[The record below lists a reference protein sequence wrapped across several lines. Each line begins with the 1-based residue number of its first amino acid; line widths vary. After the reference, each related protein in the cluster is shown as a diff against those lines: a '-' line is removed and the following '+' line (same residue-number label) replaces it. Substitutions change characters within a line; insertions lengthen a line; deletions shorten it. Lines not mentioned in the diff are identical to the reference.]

1 MAAVSGMSE
10 PPERLLECVMVRDAR
25 PEEFASIGALR
36 VAAYRADGFLSDGST
51 YATTLRTLGTDGT
64 GEILAAVDDEAILGT
79 VMLLSWPHGGEVVRA
94 PGEAEVRALA
104 VAKDARG
111 KGIGRALLNAVT
123 ERATARDV
131 RQLFLLTLP
140 DMRAAQH
147 LYTAAG
153 FSRLPE
159 RDYQP
164 GSGPSLLAFGLRLE
178 PPQSRS

>member
-1 MAAVSGMSE
+1 
-10 PPERLLECVMVRDAR
+10 MVRDAR

-36 VAAYRADGFLSDGST
+36 IAAYRADGFLSDGS
-51 YATTLRTLGTDGT
+51 YAATLRTLGTDGT

-111 KGIGRALLNAVT
+111 RGIGRALLNAVT

-131 RQLFLLTLP
+131 RQLLLLTLP

-164 GSGPSLLAFGLRLE
+164 GSGPPLLAFGLNLE
-178 PPQSRS
+178 PISNRS

>member
-1 MAAVSGMSE
+1 
-10 PPERLLECVMVRDAR
+10 MVRDAR

-36 VAAYRADGFLSDGST
+36 IAAYRADGFLSDTST
-51 YATTLRTLGTDGT
+51 YAATLRTLGTDGT

-111 KGIGRALLNAVT
+111 RGIGRALLNAVT
-123 ERATARDV
+123 ERAAARDV
-131 RQLFLLTLP
+131 RELLLLTLP
-140 DMRAAQH
+140 DMRVAQH
-147 LYTAAG
+147 LYTDFG
-153 FSRLPE
+153 FNRLPE

-164 GSGPSLLAFGLRLE
+164 GAGPTLLAFGLTLGDC
-178 PPQSRS
+178 